1 MISGRIQ
8 EFRSSEERFSKITEI
23 VRYIMSENAL
33 PLIGLLKT
41 EKQFCVIVKT
51 KQKLIFRQSF
61 VSVYEVRKLYG
72 YLLDNYLRLKDNVTE
87 ENVRHIA
94 SQHGKLSGFSV
105 FVNHNQNYNR
115 FVNVFKKDQS

>member
-8 EFRSSEERFSKITEI
+8 GFGSSEKRFSKITEI
-23 VRYIMSENAL
+23 VQYIMSESAL

-41 EKQFCVIVKT
+41 ENQFCVIVKT
-51 KQKLIFRQSF
+51 KQELIFRQSF
-61 VSVYEVRKLYG
+61 VSVYEARKLYS

-94 SQHGKLSGFSV
+94 SQHGKLSGFSA
-105 FVNHNQNYNR
+105 FANHNQNYNR
-115 FVNVFKKDQS
+115 FVNVFKKDQG